1 MTAPKIWQCIV
12 QSLRDDI
19 AGGAYGPGDR
29 LPSEAELARRFGV
42 NRHTV
47 RHALA
52 ALAEAGE
59 VRSRRGAGVFVA
71 IRPTEYALGERVR
84 FHQNLLASG
93 RSPSRRILRTE
104 TRPATQAEAQG
115 LGVATGEQVHVVE
128 GLSFADHEPIA
139 HFRSVFPAVPFPDL
153 ADALMRTGS
162 VTLALAE
169 AGVSD
174 YTRAQ
179 TRVTAELADGV
190 TALHLGLRTGAA
202 VLRTIAVNV
211 DAAERIVEYGVTV
224 FAGERVTLTVARD
237 LS

>member
-1 MTAPKIWQCIV
+1 MTATRIWQSIAR
-12 QSLRDDI
+12 SLRDDI

-47 RHALA
+47 RHALS

-71 IRPTEYALGERVR
+71 ARPTDYPLGERVR

-104 TRPATQAEAQG
+104 TRPATQSERQG
-115 LGVATGEQVHVVE
+115 LGLAEGARVHLVE
-128 GLSFADHEPIA
+128 GLSYADHVPIA
-139 HFRSVFPAVPFPDL
+139 HFRSVFPADAFPDL
-153 ADALMRTGS
+153 AEALMRTGS
-162 VTLALAE
+162 VTVALTE
-169 AGVSD
+169 AGVTD

-179 TRVTAELADGV
+179 TRVTAEAADGV
-190 TALHLGLRTGAA
+190 MAVHLGLRAGAP
-202 VLRTIAVNV
+202 VLRTVAVNV
-211 DAAERIVEYGVTV
+211 DTTGRVVEFGVTT
-224 FAGERVTLTVARD
+224 FAGDRVVLTVARD
-237 LS
+237 MS